1 MTLTTLTSVSQVA
14 QPCVVKQYDQN
25 HVKTPLADVRVEV
38 RDANTTT
45 SDRNGLLTLKFNTK
59 KPGDP
64 VVFRS
69 ADKAGYE
76 VMNKDVVNQ
85 WNISSDNKTFEL
97 VMIKSVLFG
106 SLTVKKS

>member
-1 MTLTTLTSVSQVA
+1 M
-14 QPCVVKQYDQN
+14 VKQYDQN